1 MGTMSEI
8 MKAFR
13 VKGKFLMGKSI
24 MSKNWQRFSKEV
36 ASLNKEEAKER
47 IYSDLG
53 SKHRVKRRNI
63 RIEEI
68 DEIVEDEI
76 INPLVKYLVHSSVK

>member
-1 MGTMSEI
+1 

-13 VKGKFLMGKSI
+13 VKGKFIMGKSI

-47 IYSDLG
+47 VYSDLG

-63 RIEEI
+63 KVEEIEEI
-68 DEIVEDEI
+68 AEDEI
-76 INPLVKYLVHSSVK
+76 TNSRVKYSVSSSVK

>member
-1 MGTMSEI
+1 

-13 VKGKFLMGKSI
+13 VKGKFIMGKSI
-24 MSKNWQRFSKEV
+24 MSKNWQRFTKEV

-53 SKHRVKRRNI
+53 SKHRVKRRSI
-63 RIEEI
+63 KVEEIEEI
-68 DEIVEDEI
+68 AEDEI
-76 INPLVKYLVHSSVK
+76 TNSRVKYSVCSSVK

>member
-1 MGTMSEI
+1 

-13 VKGKFLMGKSI
+13 VKGKFIMGKSI
-24 MSKNWQRFSKEV
+24 MSKNWQRFTKEV

-47 IYSDLG
+47 VYSDLG

-63 RIEEI
+63 KVEEIEEI
-68 DEIVEDEI
+68 AEDEI
-76 INPLVKYLVHSSVK
+76 TNSRVKHLVCSSVK

>member
-1 MGTMSEI
+1 

-13 VKGKFLMGKSI
+13 VKGKFIMGKSI

-47 IYSDLG
+47 VYSDLG
-53 SKHRVKRRNI
+53 SKHRVKRRSI
-63 RIEEI
+63 KVEEIEEI
-68 DEIVEDEI
+68 AEDEI
-76 INPLVKYLVHSSVK
+76 TNSMVKYSVYSSVK

>member
-1 MGTMSEI
+1 

-13 VKGKFLMGKSI
+13 VKGKFIMGKSI
-24 MSKNWQRFSKEV
+24 MSKNWQRFTKEV

-47 IYSDLG
+47 VYSDLG

-63 RIEEI
+63 KVEEIEEI
-68 DEIVEDEI
+68 AEDEI
-76 INPLVKYLVHSSVK
+76 TNPLVKHSVCSSVK

>member
-1 MGTMSEI
+1 

-13 VKGKFLMGKSI
+13 VKGKFIMGKSI
-24 MSKNWQRFSKEV
+24 MSKNWQRFTKEV

-47 IYSDLG
+47 VYSDLG

-63 RIEEI
+63 KVEEIEEI
-68 DEIVEDEI
+68 AEDEI
-76 INPLVKYLVHSSVK
+76 TNSRVKYSVSSSVK

>member
-1 MGTMSEI
+1 

-13 VKGKFLMGKSI
+13 VKGKFIMGKSI

-47 IYSDLG
+47 VYSDLG
-53 SKHRVKRRNI
+53 SKHRVKRRSI
-63 RIEEI
+63 KVEEIEEI
-68 DEIVEDEI
+68 AEDEI
-76 INPLVKYLVHSSVK
+76 TNSRVKYSVYSSVK

>member
-1 MGTMSEI
+1 MMSEI

-13 VKGKFLMGKSI
+13 VKGKFIMGKSI
-24 MSKNWQRFSKEV
+24 MSKNWQRFTKEV

-47 IYSDLG
+47 VYSDLG

-63 RIEEI
+63 KVEEI
-68 DEIVEDEI
+68 GEIAEDEI
-76 INPLVKYLVHSSVK
+76 TNSRVKYSVSSSVK